1 MTSSFLWWLRVAVIV
16 AMAVHSS
23 PVSTAA
29 ERAPLRSKVF
39 HSPPFTLS
47 PGSVEG
53 KYYGD
58 IGFPRGHIALKDFRA
73 ELVDEAG
80 NPVPLHD
87 AYIHHWLVVR
97 YYQRKRSG
105 AAGPPREPPESLIT
119 GNASPSKGPP
129 EYILA
134 GNAGTCE
141 KILRQTFG
149 LGSETRR
156 TVTWVPDPYGIEV
169 GNPAEVPAG
178 YEEKWM
184 MNVHAIDTRGVV
196 DRLGCIE
203 CRCEFYNV
211 TVDESGRP
219 LGKDYPGGV
228 LCCHDKARC
237 RTGEGSGGA
246 PRKLFMR
253 YEVKWL
259 DWAAGIV
266 PTKLYVLDVTDDG
279 KRGPVASTDEFN
291 DCQVE
296 YHVAP
301 CGREASGACIDS
313 KRAFLVLPSGGNIVY
328 AVAHQH
334 RGGVGAALYGQD
346 GRTLCSSTPIYG
358 RGEKAGD
365 EAGYVV
371 GMTTCYPSPGSV
383 KVTSGER
390 VTLISNYNATEPHSG
405 VMGFFYILVADP
417 PESTVQLTGRLLH
430 SNYFWVLLG
439 GITVASA
446 VVVLYRRRREIGQR
460 YQSLAL

>member
-80 NPVPLHD
+80 NPVP
-87 AYIHHWLVVR
+87 
-97 YYQRKRSG
+97 STMPTSTTGCG

-141 KILRQTFG
+141 KILRQNFG

-259 DWAAGIV
+259 DWAADIV

-334 RGGVGAALYGQD
+334 RGGVGAALYGQ
-346 GRTLCSSTPIYG
+346 
-358 RGEKAGD
+358 KAGD

-405 VMGFFYILVADP
+405 SWVSWFFFYSLLADQ
-417 PESTVQLTGRLLH
+417 STVQLTLYVTPAIVVYPNPSAWFISAGPFAAFQL
-430 SNYFWVLLG
+430 FWVLLG